1 MADQQENQGGAVLGQ
16 DSASA
21 SPAPAFQLPSVSQ
34 AERGWAAAVHVVSL
48 FAPLWGPLIGGI
60 VAKGRSRY
68 VEVHAWKALKEY
80 FLLSLAYLIYGA
92 ISITFFLVKVYQFYQ
107 NDWQDIPWVQ
117 LILRFAVGWV
127 IFFLI
132 GIVLFILN
140 VLQAWRAWQGEWPK
154 SEIKKAARDR
164 AV

>member
-1 MADQQENQGGAVLGQ
+1 MAENLEEQEIMAAAPV
-16 DSASA
+16 SA
-21 SPAPAFQLPSVSQ
+21 SPAQSLPQVTQ
-34 AERGWAAAVHVVSL
+34 TERGYAAAVHLISL

-80 FLLSLAYLIYGA
+80 FLLTLAYLVYGA
-92 ISITFFLVKVYQFYQ
+92 ISITFFLVKVYQLYQ
-107 NDWQDIPWVQ
+107 NNWQDIPWVQ

-127 IFFLI
+127 IFFII

-140 VLQAWRAWQGEWPK
+140 VLQAWRAWKGEWPK
-154 SEIKKAARDR
+154 SEVKKLTRQKGP
-164 AV
+164 